1 MPDRDAAIFAIA
13 TVAAGALLLLDDRPF
28 ALGLGAAAAVFTL
41 AWLVSLAIANASIVD
56 ILWGPGF
63 VVLGL
68 VYLAAAPG
76 PPSDRSLVV
85 FGLVTV
91 WAVRLALHIGI
102 RNLGAGEDFR
112 YRAWRDRAGRSFW
125 WVSLVKVFLL
135 QAVVLWVVSSP
146 LLLAHGDGGRIHPLL
161 DALGLAL
168 FVAGLTIE
176 SVADL
181 QLERFRRDPANRGR
195 VLASGLWSRSRHPNY
210 FGEALLWWGIGL
222 LALPAG
228 GPLALAGPAL
238 LTFSLVRVSG
248 VAMLDAALVGRK
260 PGYADYL
267 RSTPAFLPRLLPRR
281 GAR

>member
-91 WAVRLALHIGI
+91 QPRRRRGLPLPGLARPGRPFVLVGLA
-102 RNLGAGEDFR
+102 RQGLPAPS
-112 YRAWRDRAGRSFW
+112 GRS
-125 WVSLVKVFLL
+125 VGR
-135 QAVVLWVVSSP
+135 VVAAAPRPRRRW
-146 LLLAHGDGGRIHPLL
+146 
-161 DALGLAL
+161 
-168 FVAGLTIE
+168 
-176 SVADL
+176 ADPPAP
-181 QLERFRRDPANRGR
+181 RRDPANRGR

-248 VAMLDAALVGRK
+248 VAMLDAALVERK